1 MERTQELNSEREE
14 DDFGMRRELLLLLF
28 ICLWNGVDDF
38 LGTLTQSNTE
48 PFLIC
53 CWTFIVVVDVE
64 V

>member
-1 MERTQELNSEREE
+1 MERKQELNSEREE
-14 DDFGMRRELLLLLF
+14 DDFGMRRELLLLF

-53 CWTFIVVVDVE
+53 CWIFIVVVDVE